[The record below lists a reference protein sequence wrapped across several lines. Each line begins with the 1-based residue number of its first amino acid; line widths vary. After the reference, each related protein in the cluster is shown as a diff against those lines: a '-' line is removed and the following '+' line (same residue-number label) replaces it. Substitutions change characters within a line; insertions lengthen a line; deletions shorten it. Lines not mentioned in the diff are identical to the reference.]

1 MYEMRRKKQQM
12 SYDEAASILNSAKTG
27 VLAVCGGDEPYAV
40 PLNYVYYNEKLYFH
54 CALVGR
60 KLDEIS
66 RNGKVSF
73 CVVAED
79 DVVPERFTTR
89 YRSVIANGFAS
100 VLPRDDEFY
109 AAIRAIA
116 AKYSPNVSD
125 ELRENEIE
133 KYADKMNIIAVEIT
147 QITGK
152 CGLELC

>member
-12 SYDEAASILNSAKTG
+12 SNEEAADILMSGKTG

-40 PLNYVYYNEKLYFH
+40 PLNYAYYKEKLYFH

-66 RNGKVSF
+66 RNSKVSF

-79 DVVPERFTTR
+79 EVVPERFTTR
-89 YRSVIANGFAS
+89 YLSVIAFGFAS
-100 VLPRDDEFY
+100 VLPRGDEFY
-109 AAIRAIA
+109 AAIRALT
-116 AKYSPNVSD
+116 AKYSPNVAD

-133 KYADKMNIIAVEIT
+133 KYADKMNIVAIKIT
-147 QITGK
+147 HITGK
-152 CGLELC
+152 RGLELC